1 MNNIDPSS
9 MMAEMQRLSAQAQ
22 GGVDRP
28 EAPAVSGHGEGPG
41 AAQGSEE
48 AEAPSFTELLKQSI
62 DQVDELQKAS
72 GDVKEAF
79 QAGDPNTSLGDVMIA
94 GEKAGLAFQ
103 TLSEARSKLLEAYR
117 SIQNMSV

>member
-22 GGVDRP
+22 GSVDRP
-28 EAPAVSGHGEGPG
+28 DAPAVTG
-41 AAQGSEE
+41 AAQGGSGTE
-48 AEAPSFTELLKQSI
+48 EAPSFTELFKQSI
-62 DQVDELQKAS
+62 DQVDQLQKAS

-79 QAGDPNTSLGDVMIA
+79 HAGDPNTSLGDVMIA

-103 TLSEARSKLLEAYR
+103 TLSEARNKLLEAYR

>member
-22 GGVDRP
+22 GNVERP
-28 EAPAVSGHGEGPG
+28 DAPSVSGSG
-41 AAQGSEE
+41 AAQGSGGAE
-48 AEAPSFTELLKQSI
+48 EAPSFTELFKQSI
-62 DQVDELQKAS
+62 DQVDQLQKAS

-103 TLSEARSKLLEAYR
+103 TLTEARSKLLEAYR

>member
-22 GGVDRP
+22 GGVNRP
-28 EAPAVSGHGEGPG
+28 EAPAASGATG
-41 AAQGSEE
+41 AAQGSGE

-79 QAGDPNTSLGDVMIA
+79 HAGDPNTSLGDVMIA

-103 TLSEARSKLLEAYR
+103 TLSEARNKLLEAYR